1 MADVVF
7 SVFDERAGPVAIFS
21 TIKDSLLTKKIA
33 VRSIVS
39 TLTSVR
45 NSSSER
51 LEGEAIIPFPDENRI
66 AFIYYTSLDQKT
78 EGGEHRVVSLSC
90 VIENEKISIL
100 YSNATSLSQSAVNL
114 KQLLNRSYRFG
125 EPLSSELKEQIK
137 KWAQLDET
145 QEAAIIA
152 EKKIK
157 FGLKSMFELFP
168 VKSGFRSYEDPLAPV
183 FFGVIMKIPVVL
195 AGPNVEFLLEI
206 SDLLRC
212 FMPEEEL
219 DIRLSV
225 PLDYQ
230 SSFIASKIPRAD
242 LVLLNNEQ
250 DKRKMFYRD
259 PVITAGIGKE
269 SKFVNYIQPTS
280 ALRVFEGMLKK
291 AREFSDDIVANH
303 YLEGEFQ
310 SFFSKLEQLKKF
322 CLTGQQARIKDISR
336 RFDVSED
343 YIIALAEALRTRNEI
358 SAQSIN
364 KMFRDETN
372 FEKMEIFGQN
382 NIGFIR

>member
-1 MADVVF
+1 
-7 SVFDERAGPVAIFS
+7 
-21 TIKDSLLTKKIA
+21 
-33 VRSIVS
+33 
-39 TLTSVR
+39 
-45 NSSSER
+45 
-51 LEGEAIIPFPDENRI
+51 
-66 AFIYYTSLDQKT
+66 
-78 EGGEHRVVSLSC
+78 
-90 VIENEKISIL
+90 
-100 YSNATSLSQSAVNL
+100 
-114 KQLLNRSYRFG
+114 
-125 EPLSSELKEQIK
+125 
-137 KWAQLDET
+137 
-145 QEAAIIA
+145 
-152 EKKIK
+152 
-157 FGLKSMFELFP
+157 
-168 VKSGFRSYEDPLAPV
+168 
-183 FFGVIMKIPVVL
+183 
-195 AGPNVEFLLEI
+195 
-206 SDLLRC
+206 
-212 FMPEEEL
+212 
-219 DIRLSV
+219 
-225 PLDYQ
+225 
-230 SSFIASKIPRAD
+230 
-242 LVLLNNEQ
+242 
-250 DKRKMFYRD
+250 
-259 PVITAGIGKE
+259 IGKE